1 VLLST
6 CGGVLSTKAV
16 RFVRPVRSGGPGFVP
31 FLFPGFMSA
40 SEATDVGRMTDVSGN
55 SLRAGLMDT
64 TSAGNALTCAF
75 SYDVSPGGGGRRSKH
90 DRSCGYAHTHA
101 GRHRRGG
108 TFDPVMP
115 LSRGATLVQE
125 AMEMSVL
132 VGYASKHGATG
143 EIAERIAEILTLA
156 GRHAEARRVQQAG
169 DLGGYE
175 GFVVGSAAYST
186 HWLKDATAFVMSNRD
201 LLAHRPVWLFS
212 TGPLGTDA
220 TDAKGVDL
228 RTTAEPKEIPGFR
241 EAIHP
246 RDHHVFFGALDPG
259 RLTFAEKTLRKLPAA
274 RAMMPEGDF
283 RDWTEIEVWA
293 RNIAEVLTQLD
304 AGHVQEDP

>member
-1 VLLST
+1 
-6 CGGVLSTKAV
+6 
-16 RFVRPVRSGGPGFVP
+16 
-31 FLFPGFMSA
+31 
-40 SEATDVGRMTDVSGN
+40 
-55 SLRAGLMDT
+55 
-64 TSAGNALTCAF
+64 
-75 SYDVSPGGGGRRSKH
+75 
-90 DRSCGYAHTHA
+90 
-101 GRHRRGG
+101 
-108 TFDPVMP
+108 
-115 LSRGATLVQE
+115 
-125 AMEMSVL
+125 MSVL
-132 VGYASKHGATG
+132 VGYASKRGATG

-156 GRHAEARRVQQAG
+156 GQHAEARPVQQAG

-175 GFVVGSAAYST
+175 GFVIGSAAYST
-186 HWLKDATAFVMSNRD
+186 HWLKDATAFVVSNRD

-220 TDAKGVDL
+220 TDAIDAKGVDL
-228 RTTAEPKEIPGFR
+228 PATAEPKEIPGFR

-293 RNIAEVLTQLD
+293 RSIAQELTQLD
-304 AGHVQEDP
+304 VGHVQEDP